1 MLKKIALKSGVN
13 RENTRYTMENG
24 WYAGDKI
31 RFRQGT
37 PEKIGGWVRISSTTF
52 LGVCRSLWNWVTLGA
67 VNILG
72 VGTNLKFYL
81 EVGDAYNDIT
91 PFRSHV
97 TLTNPF
103 ATTNG
108 LPTVTVTDANGGY
121 QTDDFVYFYPAVT
134 INGITLYG
142 GYQITVTATNT
153 YTITASTNASG
164 TGSGLGG
171 TIQALYQINTGPSFT
186 VPLVGW
192 GAGAWGAG
200 TWGVGDPST
209 DALRLWS
216 QSNFGEDL
224 VFGPRYGAIYYW
236 DATLGF
242 SPLTFTATAASPTV
256 ISTSAS
262 FADGTPIRFYPS
274 STSTMPTGITAGVL
288 YYVRNTTGTTFNIS
302 TTPSGALV
310 NVAGTGSGT
319 NYIAPNAYLLS
330 DHGGASGVPTL
341 QNYLLVSDI
350 NRFVFAFGCN
360 PIGSATFDPMLIRWS
375 DQEDPFNWTPAATN
389 QAGDLR
395 LSRGSE
401 IITALQSR
409 QEVLVWT
416 DSSVYSLQYLGA
428 PEVWGAQI
436 VGENISIVSQNAVA
450 YANGVS
456 YWMGKDKFYKY
467 DGRTQTL
474 RCDLRRYVF
483 EDIATSQYPQVFA
496 GTNEGFNEI
505 WWFYCSSG
513 STTIDRYVIYNYA
526 EDIWYYGTLARTAWL
541 DSGLR
546 NYPLAATYQN
556 NLVDHESG
564 VDDNV
569 NGTPVAITASIES
582 AEFDLD
588 DGDKFMF
595 VRRVLPDITFSGSTT
610 ASPSGTLT
618 LQPLKNTG
626 SGISSPESVGGSSSA
641 GITRTATVP
650 IEEFTGQVYIR
661 VRGRQ
666 LIMKFESSAVG
677 VTWQLG
683 SMRLDMQPDGRA
695 SGSGVSGG

>member
-1 MLKKIALKSGVN
+1 MLKKISLRSGLN
-13 RENTRYTMENG
+13 REGTRYTMENG

-67 VNILG
+67 VNIIG

-103 ATTNG
+103 ATTSG

-134 INGITLYG
+134 FNGITLYG

-171 TIQALYQINTGPSFT
+171 TVQALYQINTGPAYT

-200 TWGVGDPST
+200 TWGNGDPST

-236 DATLGF
+236 DATIGF

-256 ISTSAS
+256 ISTAAS

-274 STSTMPTGITAGVL
+274 STSTMPTGLTAGTL

-310 NVAGTGSGT
+310 NVSGAGSGT
-319 NYIAPNAYLLS
+319 NYIAANAYKLS
-330 DHGGASGVPTL
+330 DHGSASGVPDL

-483 EDIATSQYPQVFA
+483 EDIATSQYPQVFS

-513 STTIDRYVIYNYA
+513 SITIDRYVIYNYA

-546 NYPLAATYQN
+546 NYPLAATYHN

-595 VRRVLPDITFSGSTT
+595 VRRVLPDITFSGSTV

-626 SGISSPESVGGSSSA
+626 SGINSPESVGGSSSA

-666 LIMKFESSAVG
+666 LIMKFESSDLG